1 MPAAEIP
8 VLGKA
13 AHVDVV
19 RIEGKASFACD
30 IGDLIR
36 VRYTNKNPV
45 TKTEQALVG
54 KIFVGQVVRFYKE
67 PAKRIA
73 GKIVDRGGKMMMRI
87 KWKDAPADYI
97 KVCKDTADD
106 FDEASFKASYTIL
119 RAQAAA
125 AAQPADRSSSSSSN
139 ALND

>member
-13 AHVDVV
+13 ARVDVV
-19 RIEGKASFACD
+19 RIEGEASFASD

-54 KIFVGQVVRFYKE
+54 KIFVGRVVKFYKE
-67 PAKRIA
+67 PAKRSA

-87 KWKDAPADYI
+87 NTGRLSI
-97 KVCKDTADD
+97 
-106 FDEASFKASYTIL
+106 
-119 RAQAAA
+119 Q
-125 AAQPADRSSSSSSN
+125 
-139 ALND
+139 

>member
-36 VRYTNKNPV
+36 VRYTKNNPV
-45 TKTEQALVG
+45 TKNEQALVG
-54 KIFVGQVVRFYKE
+54 KVFVGQVVRFYKE
-67 PAKRIA
+67 PAV
-73 GKIVDRGGKMMMRI
+73 IV
-87 KWKDAPADYI
+87 
-97 KVCKDTADD
+97 
-106 FDEASFKASYTIL
+106 TIT
-119 RAQAAA
+119 
-125 AAQPADRSSSSSSN
+125 SSN
-139 ALND
+139 ESHSKLLTLSLLD